1 MRWRALGTVGLI
13 LDFTICGFARLVT
26 VPTIPFADNN
36 GTYALSQLTKIV
48 VDARHASTV
57 DTQGQTLIPP
67 TLKEFAATFQEDLR
81 SSLGIDLPLITS
93 STSSDHAIFLT
104 LSNSTDFRDVA
115 GRFIAEAYALL
126 IDNHGI
132 TISGASPL
140 GVWWGTRSLIQAA
153 VVSKHNLP
161 QGSAIDAPGW
171 GTRGVMLDAGR
182 HYYPPDFLIE
192 MCSYLSF
199 FKQNVF
205 HLHLSDNL
213 YNNVDLYSTQESLDL
228 YAAFRPWS
236 DDPALSGLNKRANE
250 SYTRSQFDHIQR
262 QCVRRGVTI
271 IPEIE
276 APGHALAIVQWRP
289 ELGLTDLSM
298 LNISHPDTIP
308 TMKTIWKI
316 FLPWFHSK
324 TVHLGADEYSS
335 SYVSDYTNFVNDMH
349 TYIAEQSDKNTR
361 IWGTFTP
368 SQGANVSKAVTI
380 QHWEFYE
387 DNPYFDYI
395 KNNYSVLNS
404 DDAFYIVGKWS
415 GSYPQYLN
423 KTRVFHGDPSNNG
436 PYAPNIFSTTNATD
450 NPPRDNP
457 YVLGHIAALWNDY
470 GPNATTYL
478 EAYYSWRDVLP
489 ALADKQWGGDILED
503 EYDDVFD
510 TLHAVIPGQNLDRHV
525 PSKTDLILHY
535 NFANTTGTTVPDLS
549 GNNYHA
555 TFNHSCPIN
564 TSNSTIRFT
573 ESCTLTTPI
582 QSKGRDY
589 TLSFSVYPSTT
600 HPSPLF
606 SGRDSTLLNGNGSI
620 SNITL
625 VSGGN
630 PYTLNYSLPVGKWSD
645 VSLIGKGNKTF
656 LSVDGGEKMEFLA
669 RLGVNGEYSVWA
681 PIAIE
686 APVQRIGEGFVGM
699 MGEVKLWGSAR

>member
-1 MRWRALGTVGLI
+1 MRWRALGTLSLV

-26 VPTIPFADNN
+26 VPTIPFDDNN

-48 VDARHASTV
+48 VDTRHASTV

-67 TLKEFAATFQEDLR
+67 TLREFAATFQEDLR
-81 SSLGIDLPLITS
+81 SSLGINLPLVSS
-93 STSSDHAIFLT
+93 STSSDNTIFLT
-104 LSNSTDFRDVA
+104 FSNNTGFRDVA
-115 GRFIAEAYALL
+115 GRFTAEAYALH
-126 IDNHGI
+126 IDNKGI

-153 VVSKHNLP
+153 VVSKHDLP

-171 GTRGVMLDAGR
+171 ETRGVM
-182 HYYPPDFLIE
+182 
-192 MCSYLSF
+192 
-199 FKQNVF
+199 
-205 HLHLSDNL
+205 
-213 YNNVDLYSTQESLDL
+213 ESMDL

-236 DDPALSGLNKRANE
+236 DDPAVSGLNKRANE

-262 QCVRRGVTI
+262 QCARRGVTI

-298 LNISHPDTIP
+298 LNISHPDTVP
-308 TMKTIWKI
+308 TMKSIWKT

-335 SYVSDYTNFVNDMH
+335 SYVADYTDFVNDMH
-349 TYIAEQSDKNTR
+349 TYIAEQSDKDTR

-368 SQGANVSKAVTI
+368 SEGANVSKAVTI
-380 QHWEFYE
+380 QHWEYFE

-423 KTRVFHGDPSNNG
+423 KTRVFHGDPANNG
-436 PYAPNIFSTTNATD
+436 PYAPNIFSTSNATD
-450 NPPRDNP
+450 NPPRNNP

-489 ALADKQWGGDILED
+489 ALADKQWGGDILEE

-510 TLHAVIPGQNLDRHV
+510 ALHAVIPGQNLDRHV

-535 NFANTTGTTVPDLS
+535 NFANATGTTVHRNMHPH
-549 GNNYHA
+549 Y
-555 TFNHSCPIN
+555 
-564 TSNSTIRFT
+564 
-573 ESCTLTTPI
+573 
-582 QSKGRDY
+582 
-589 TLSFSVYPSTT
+589 T
-600 HPSPLF
+600 HPEQRERLYPLF
-606 SGRDSTLLNGNGSI
+606 FCI
-620 SNITL
+620 SFHN
-625 VSGGN
+625 S
-630 PYTLNYSLPVGKWSD
+630 PV
-645 VSLIGKGNKTF
+645 TF
-656 LSVDGGEKMEFLA
+656 ILGE
-669 RLGVNGEYSVWA
+669 RLDTPQRQRVN
-681 PIAIE
+681 
-686 APVQRIGEGFVGM
+686 
-699 MGEVKLWGSAR
+699 